1 MQNYRY
7 SALEKQPPSLFTK
20 KNKAGDNDDDDSLP
34 KHLLV
39 IADYV
44 AKSRGKSTFLGLALC
59 LALSALRAHGRVCG
73 AICRAFAW
81 SLGGLVQRELCVAI
95 ALSDFAACEDAASN
109 EKAEVHHAGR

>member
-20 KNKAGDNDDDDSLP
+20 KHKAGDNDDDDGLP

-44 AKSRGKSTFLGLALC
+44 AKSTFLMEFRSLAWLC
-59 LALSALRAHGRVCG
+59 AWLCRLCAHMVACVEPFVERLLGR
-73 AICRAFAW
+73 
-81 SLGGLVQRELCVAI
+81 LVQRELCVAI
-95 ALSDFAACEDAASN
+95 ASSDFAACEDAASN